1 MTVLKIKV
9 IRKTKGGPGSGNWG
23 HRGRPGLIGGSAPA
37 GRSSSVT
44 SATTKAEQ
52 ARLRLLEIDHI
63 YDRKLAAMMKRSFK
77 LSHDYMDALQR
88 RDRLVAKT
96 SQIDRIFGEAGR
108 EIYKLTQEVDAIYDE
123 KWDLDKAIDT
133 FSEER
138 MKALHDSLATNGVL
152 YPTKYVNMIQAR
164 YGQEYAD
171 NLHEEIATGVAF
183 VDSHSWVS
191 THGTIEFRESE
202 DGRAGCD
209 GSTIYLGHFD
219 TARAV
224 VHELGHH
231 IEYTNPTIHAKV
243 RAFYERRT
251 AGEAAK
257 PLNDVANS
265 TSYRPSEMT
274 KPDNFINPYMGKE
287 YGWATEILSM
297 GLEYFYSE
305 PVKLAT
311 QDPEYFNFIYNI
323 LRYGEYEYEV

>member
-1 MTVLKIKV
+1 MASVKVKI
-9 IRKTKGGPGSGNWG
+9 RRKGGPGSGNWN
-23 HRGRPGLIGGSAPA
+23 HKGRPGLIGGSAPA

-44 SATTKAEQ
+44 GAKTKAEQ

-63 YDRKLAAMMKRSFK
+63 YDRKLASMMKRSFK
-77 LSHDYMDALQR
+77 LSRDYMDALMR
-88 RDRLVAKT
+88 RDKLVSET
-96 SQIDRIFGEAGR
+96 SQIDRVFGEAGKR
-108 EIYKLTQEVDAIYDE
+108 ISALNQEVDAIYDE
-123 KWDLDKAIDT
+123 KYELDKAIDA

-138 MKALHDSLATNGVL
+138 MKALHDSLATNGAL

-171 NLHEEIATGVAF
+171 NLHQEIAAGVAF
-183 VDSHSWVS
+183 VDSHSYVP

-209 GSTIYLGHFD
+209 GATIYLGHFD

-231 IEYTNPTIHAKV
+231 IEDSNPTIHAKA

-251 AGEAAK
+251 AGEAAR

-265 TSYRPSEMT
+265 TSYRPSEIT
-274 KPDNFINPYMGKE
+274 RPDNFINPYMGKE

-311 QDPEYFNFIYNI
+311 QDPEYFNFIYSI
-323 LRYGEYEYEV
+323 LRYGEYDYEV